1 LLRIPLL
8 RSWNK
13 VDVASLRDPRPPGPA
28 GETPNERVVLPMALK
43 LGHEGDTLNG
53 LPNVLTADAT
63 GKASRSLELLVS
75 KAFKIGPLDCF
86 RSGDSFA
93 LDAVDGGV
101 TDT

>member
-1 LLRIPLL
+1 M
-8 RSWNK
+8 
-13 VDVASLRDPRPPGPA
+13 DVASLRDPRPPGPA

-43 LGHEGDTLNG
+43 LGHEGDALNG
-53 LPNVLTADAT
+53 LPSVFTAAPWCAADDPGNAR
-63 GKASRSLELLVS
+63 RSLELLVS

-86 RSGDSFA
+86 RRGDSFA